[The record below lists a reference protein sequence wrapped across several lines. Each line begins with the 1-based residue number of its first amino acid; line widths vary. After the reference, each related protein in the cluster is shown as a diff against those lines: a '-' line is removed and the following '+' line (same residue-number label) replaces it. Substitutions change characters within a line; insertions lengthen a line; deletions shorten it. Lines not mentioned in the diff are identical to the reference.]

1 MTKPKRT
8 EKQASLLDELV
19 EDFKGD
25 PEAIMGQH
33 GLMNE
38 LRKRVVEAM
47 LDGEMTSHLGY
58 RRHDRSGHGGGNSRN
73 GHSTKKVQSKDG
85 ELELEVPRDRN
96 SRFEPQVVRKGQRC
110 MQGIDEVIIALYARG
125 LSTRSIQEELKE
137 MYGAEV
143 SATLISN
150 VTHSVLEEVQ
160 AWQTRALDPVYPIL
174 YFDCLFVKSR
184 QDGSIRNQAV
194 YLALGINLEGEKEL
208 LGMWLGET
216 EGAKFWLNVF
226 NELKTRGVQDCFIAC
241 VDGLKGLPE
250 AIETVYPHTQVQL
263 CIVHQVR
270 NSLRYVTWKDRKRV
284 AADLRAIYT
293 APTVEAARVALGAFA
308 EHWDRQYPAIAPGWE
323 RNWERLTPF
332 FGYPPEIRKG
342 VYTTHAIESLN
353 YSLRKIIQGRGAFP
367 HDDAIRKLL
376 YLGLKNASKKWTMP
390 IRDWKAA
397 LNQFI
402 ILFGDRVPL

>member
-1 MTKPKRT
+1 MIKLT
-8 EKQASLLDELV
+8 ERQESLLNELV

-25 PEAIMGQH
+25 TEAVMGRH
-33 GLMNE
+33 GLMNQ
-38 LRKRVVEAM
+38 LRKRVIEAM

-58 RRHDRSGHGGGNSRN
+58 APHDPAGNGSGNSRN
-73 GHSTKKVQSKDG
+73 GRTAKKVQSKDG

-96 SRFEPQVVRKGQRC
+96 SRFEPRVIRKGQRR
-110 MQGIDEVIIALYARG
+110 MDGMDEAIIALYARG
-125 LSTRSIQEELKE
+125 LSTRGIQEELSGL
-137 MYGAEV
+137 YGAEV
-143 SATLISN
+143 SATLISDI
-150 VTHSVLEEVQ
+150 THSVLEEVQ
-160 AWQTRALDPVYPIL
+160 AWQTRPLDPVYPIL

-184 QDGSIRNQAV
+184 QDGSIRNKAV

-216 EGAKFWLNVF
+216 EGAKFWLSVF

-250 AIETVYPHTQVQL
+250 AIETVYPYTQVQL

-308 EHWDRQYPAIAPGWE
+308 EQWGKQYQAITPGWE

-332 FGYPPEIRKG
+332 FGYPPEIRKV
-342 VYTTHAIESLN
+342 VYTTNAIESLN
-353 YSLRKIIQGRGAFP
+353 YSLRKIIKGRGAFP

-402 ILFGDRVPL
+402 ILFGDRVPV